1 MKTGEPIYPLLN
13 DRGEKLA
20 EITNYTG
27 RAQIKYK
34 DGLVDY
40 DIPALHGIIIIME
53 EMERQWNK
61 RYETPEPEIKTH
73 TLFSVP
79 RDRE

>member
-13 DRGEKLA
+13 DHGEKLA

-27 RAQIKYK
+27 RARIKYK
-34 DGLVDY
+34 DGLVGY

-61 RYETPEPEIKTH
+61 WDGIPEP
-73 TLFSVP
+73 LP